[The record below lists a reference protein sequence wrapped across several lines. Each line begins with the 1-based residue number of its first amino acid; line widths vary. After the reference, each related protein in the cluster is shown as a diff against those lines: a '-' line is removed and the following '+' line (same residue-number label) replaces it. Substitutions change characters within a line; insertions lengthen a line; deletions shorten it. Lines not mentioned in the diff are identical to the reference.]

1 MGLGLPFLI
10 VAYLL
15 NKGMGRLEFLR
26 RHQRSIVIFGGVML
40 ILLGLLMI
48 TGVWTIIMNNMQN
61 LIGGFETVV

>member
-1 MGLGLPFLI
+1 M
-10 VAYLL
+10 AYLL